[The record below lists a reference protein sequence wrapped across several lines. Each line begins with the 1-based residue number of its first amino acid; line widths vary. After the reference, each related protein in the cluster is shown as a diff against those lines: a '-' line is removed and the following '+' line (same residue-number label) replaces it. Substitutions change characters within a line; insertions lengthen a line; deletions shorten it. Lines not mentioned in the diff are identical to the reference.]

1 MSEPER
7 WRVDAADRAIAR
19 LDVPP
24 HASREREFEID
35 VRFVV
40 KAGAGRQPQHGLRV
54 LVNGAQE
61 WARRLPTQRDG
72 IRPRNFHCCTVPL
85 RASSAVDEAFS
96 PPSRSKSSATV
107 TIGMST
113 VQVMPPSIT
122 QNVMTSQD
130 TKRQWSAR
138 PVRRHP

>member
-40 KAGAGRQPQHGLRV
+40 KAGAGRQPQHGLRL

-72 IRPRNFHCCTVPL
+72 EDSLEWRQRLRVPVGQAL
-85 RASSAVDEAFS
+85 RIQALTEVQHALRLRLVVSAVEE
-96 PPSRSKSSATV
+96 
-107 TIGMST
+107 
-113 VQVMPPSIT
+113 
-122 QNVMTSQD
+122 
-130 TKRQWSAR
+130 
-138 PVRRHP
+138 